1 MSLTFTGPVP
11 VPAHQTTPLRILIT
25 GASRGLG
32 LEMVRQYGAAHKDN
46 VIFAAVRDPNSKTTD
61 KVKALAASNSNIH
74 IVPLDIA
81 DEDSIRAS
89 VGHVSKL
96 TDRLDLLINNAG
108 VCGPDDSKDVLQ
120 ATSAHIQD
128 IFAINLGDHPSLSTA
143 ARVGG

>member
-1 MSLTFTGPVP
+1 M
-11 VPAHQTTPLRILIT
+11 
-25 GASRGLG
+25 
-32 LEMVRQYGAAHKDN
+32 
-46 VIFAAVRDPNSKTTD
+46 RDPNSKTTD

-108 VCGPDDSKDVLQ
+108 VIGPEESK
-120 ATSAHIQD
+120 TY
-128 IFAINLGDHPSLSTA
+128 
-143 ARVGG
+143 